1 MGSATGKAR
10 YRGFIHALQ
19 DIVKTEGFAGLYKG
33 VGPNSGRATVLAA
46 TELSTYDAVKT
57 NLVTSGLLAEG
68 FSLHFTTAL
77 IAGFVSAATSSPFDV
92 VKSRVMNQPVG
103 PDGKG
108 LLFTGM
114 IDCFRYHAQSCCW
127 KRVDHV
133 SVVFPRQEIHRHG
146 RPVVIVERVSLFCL
160 SPL

>member
-1 MGSATGKAR
+1 MQADGMGVGASAKPR

-19 DIVKTEGFAGLYKG
+19 DIVRTEGFAGLYKG

-46 TELSTYDAVKT
+46 TELSTYDAAKSY
-57 NLVTSGLLAEG
+57 LVSAGLLTEG

-77 IAGFVSAATSSPFDV
+77 IAGFVSAAASSPFDV

-108 LLFTGM
+108 LLFSGM
-114 IDCFRYHAQSCCW
+114 IDCFRYYHLLPLS
-127 KRVDHV
+127 
-133 SVVFPRQEIHRHG
+133 FP
-146 RPVVIVERVSLFCL
+146 
-160 SPL
+160 